1 MERMKPQ
8 IALFAGSF
16 DPIHIGHM
24 ALANYIL
31 YHNKGIEQLWFVPTA
46 QNPLKPRAT
55 ELSFTQRC
63 HLIEEV
69 IANDSRFSCCRIEET
84 LPAPHYTIYTLDK
97 LREHYP
103 QYQFILIMGADN
115 WLSIE
120 HWYHWRE
127 LIEQYPI
134 LVYPRPR
141 YTLPREA
148 ENSNVTLLHDA
159 PLMEISSSE
168 IRSARHK
175 GEDLRYWMPRP
186 ELFELL

>member
-1 MERMKPQ
+1 MESMKPQ

-31 YHNKGIEQLWFVPTA
+31 CHNKGIEQLWFVPT
-46 QNPLKPRAT
+46 LKPRAT

-97 LREHYP
+97 LRDHYP

-134 LVYPRPR
+134 LVYPRPG

>member
-1 MERMKPQ
+1 MESIKPQ

-31 YHNKGIEQLWFVPTA
+31 CHNKEIEQLWFVPTA

-103 QYQFILIMGADN
+103 QYQFILIIG
-115 WLSIE
+115 L
-120 HWYHWRE
+120 
-127 LIEQYPI
+127 
-134 LVYPRPR
+134 
-141 YTLPREA
+141 
-148 ENSNVTLLHDA
+148 
-159 PLMEISSSE
+159 ISSAG
-168 IRSARHK
+168 IF
-175 GEDLRYWMPRP
+175 GEN
-186 ELFELL
+186 